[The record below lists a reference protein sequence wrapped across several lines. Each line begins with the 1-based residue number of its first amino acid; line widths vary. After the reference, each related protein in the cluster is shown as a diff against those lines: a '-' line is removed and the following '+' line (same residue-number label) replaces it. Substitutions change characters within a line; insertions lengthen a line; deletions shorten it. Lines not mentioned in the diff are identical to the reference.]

1 MIGEMIQEYLVGLG
15 AKVDRPGFQQAEA
28 TIKNLDRTVETATGH
43 MAANFVKA
51 SGIISATIASVTTA
65 AAGLMKS
72 VAEQDL
78 AMQKLSRQM
87 MVSKDAAWTMKKAT
101 DALGESIQDI
111 MLTPELMARFE
122 KLTSDGK
129 KMKVGG
135 DFAETMKNFRDLM
148 FEFTRLKQEVS
159 YAMTWV
165 GYYLMKYL
173 NRPLT
178 EAREKFRSFNDA
190 FIKNMSVWTEK
201 AARGLVYIINIGK
214 HFLELIWDVGKAL
227 GRMWDSFPRG
237 VKIAT
242 AAIAALALVM
252 KATPLTR
259 MIMLV
264 GSLLLLID
272 DYYGH
277 MEGKQSAFGEYW
289 DKLNEYIEVAK
300 GKWEEFKAFTT
311 PFWEQFVEFCSTAKD
326 KVFDFARGVGDFL
339 DRVRDSG
346 ELQEFLA
353 IMQELG
359 SAIWELATT
368 YIKTWLENV
377 QLLYASMEKHGG
389 LDSMRNRLQKLWE
402 AFKAIIRT
410 ISYLIHWFARLL
422 DEIRRTEE
430 YRELIDAV
438 GELWSAMEGLL
449 DVIYDLVGIAFRGL
463 FGEMSKTNRVY
474 SFRDAVRAVMKV
486 FSLVVQHI
494 ARTIRQLK
502 DLFKVI
508 RDNKWFRKFWEEMG
522 KAIDKAI
529 EKTGAYG
536 RALLALSKGDFKGA
550 LKIVGEEL
558 MDAKLPGKGKG
569 PTRGDKDG
577 SREERAGYIM
587 QKLMNMG
594 YSQIQAAGLVGNFLQ
609 EKSDLDYSYDD
620 GARRGIGQWMG
631 ERYHR
636 LAKFAEENGYASWD
650 DLDAQIAFTDWE
662 LHNTH
667 TDALDALRAA
677 NTTGEAAKAIF
688 DLYEIPLDESLPKR
702 QDYAAEAY
710 TLRESMP
717 EREEEQ
723 HFSRPASD
731 GRGYYVVKDLSNI
744 IKWSSTEGENT
755 PWHSND
761 TTDTTH
767 FQIGTAAFLRA
778 LNEEAAKYGI
788 TFMLTGGSEE
798 GFHDDS
804 LEYSHVKG
812 YKVDISDSDVEE
824 GSLKYQILQDVLSRF
839 PSHIDHERSKAHY
852 DITIYGLG
860 DNDADGITYG
870 GPRLDGDDYDDGF
883 METAA
888 RTGGY
893 TQKIYNVLADL
904 AQKRDP
910 VLYNGLVAGGYQ
922 SDYAR
927 YARGGSSNVVY
938 QVNVGGVT
946 VNGTDKS
953 AKDIGREVGDATM
966 RQLEQRGE
974 HILRSR
980 TMAGAPVLV

>member
-15 AKVDRPGFQQAEA
+15 AKVDRPGFQQAES

-43 MAANFVKA
+43 MATNFVKA
-51 SGIISATIASVTTA
+51 SSIISAAITSVTTA
-65 AAGLMKS
+65 AVGLMKS
-72 VAEQDL
+72 AAEQDL

-111 MLTPELMARFE
+111 MLTPELMRRFE
-122 KLTSDGK
+122 KLTADGK

-135 DFAETMKNFRDLM
+135 DFAETMKGFRDLM

-173 NRPLT
+173 NRPLA
-178 EAREKFRSFNDA
+178 EAREKFRSFNDM

-227 GRMWDSFPRG
+227 WRMWDSFPRG

-242 AAIAALALVM
+242 AAIAALALIM

-289 DKLNEYIEVAK
+289 DKLNEYIEIAK
-300 GKWEEFKAFTT
+300 GKWEEFKAFAM
-311 PFWEQFVEFCSTAKD
+311 PFWEQFVEFCSMAKS
-326 KVFDFARGVGDFL
+326 KIFDFARGVGEFL
-339 DRVRDSG
+339 DRVRDSR

-353 IMQELG
+353 IMQDLG
-359 SAIWELATT
+359 SAIWELATS

-389 LDSMRNRLQKLWE
+389 LDSMRNQLQKLWG
-402 AFKAIIRT
+402 AFKAIVRT
-410 ISYLIHWFARLL
+410 ISSLIRWLARLL

-430 YRELIDAV
+430 YRALIDAV

-463 FGEMSKTNRVY
+463 FGELRKTNHVH
-474 SFRDAVRAVMKV
+474 SFKDAIRAVMKV
-486 FSLVVQHI
+486 FALVVQHI
-494 ARTIRQLK
+494 ARTIKQLK
-502 DLFKVI
+502 DLFKLI

-529 EKTGAYG
+529 ERVGAYG

-550 LKIVGEEL
+550 LKIVEKEL
-558 MDAKLPGKGKG
+558 KGDKLPGKGKG

-577 SREERAGYIM
+577 SREERAAYIM

-609 EKSDLDYSYDD
+609 ETSDLDYSYDD
-620 GARRGIGQWMG
+620 GERRGIGQWMG

-636 LAKFAEENGYASWD
+636 LAKFAKENGYASWD
-650 DLDAQIAFTDWE
+650 DLDAQIAFADWE

-667 TDALDALRAA
+667 TNALDALQAA
-677 NTTGEAAKAIF
+677 RTTGEAAKAIF
-688 DLYEIPLDESLPKR
+688 DLYEIPLDESLPNR
-702 QDYAAEAY
+702 QDYAADAY
-710 TLRESMP
+710 GWLESIPLRAGGSGAEDSKEVNP
-717 EREEEQ
+717 E
-723 HFSRPASD
+723 
-731 GRGYYVVKDLSNI
+731 YYQ
-744 IKWSSTEGENT
+744 KWDSQNGMVS
-755 PWHSND
+755 WDND
-761 TTDTTH
+761 TYTDVHDFRQETID
-767 FQIGTAAFLRA
+767 F
-778 LNEEAAKYGI
+778 LNEFGAVANQYGVKPI
-788 TFMLTGGSEE
+788 ITGGSEKK
-798 GFHDDS
+798 GHRYNGWDS
-804 LEYSHVKG
+804 HANG
-812 YKVDISDSDVEE
+812 YKVDISPE
-824 GSLKYQILQDVLSRF
+824 GITGKVYEALAELVKKHNGILKDEGNHF
-839 PSHIDHERSKAHY
+839 
-852 DITIYGLG
+852 DITIYGPGNERGTGGWG
-860 DNDADGITYG
+860 DASS
-870 GPRLDGDDYDDGF
+870 DDYDDGF

-893 TQKIYNVLADL
+893 TQKIYNVLAGL
-904 AQKRDP
+904 AQNRDP
-910 VLYNGLVAGGYQ
+910 ILYNGLVAGGYP

-927 YARGGSSNVVY
+927 YSRGGSSNVVY

-946 VNGTDKS
+946 VNGTNQS
-953 AKDIGREVGDATM
+953 AAEIGRSVGRETM
-966 RQLEQRGE
+966 SRLEKHGS

-980 TMAGAPVLV
+980 TMTGDPLLV

>member
-15 AKVDRPGFQQAEA
+15 AKVDRPSFQQAEA

-43 MAANFVKA
+43 MAANFAKA
-51 SGIISATIASVTTA
+51 SGIISAAIASVTTA

-72 VAEQDL
+72 AAEQDL

-135 DFAETMKNFRDLM
+135 DFAETMKGFRDLM

-300 GKWEEFKAFTT
+300 GKWEEFKAFAT

-326 KVFDFARGVGDFL
+326 KIFDFARGLGDFL

-353 IMQELG
+353 IMQDLG

-368 YIKTWLENV
+368 CIKTWLESV

-410 ISYLIHWFARLL
+410 ISSLIHWFARLL

-522 KAIDKAI
+522 KAIDRAI
-529 EKTGAYG
+529 EKVGTFG

-577 SREERAGYIM
+577 SREERAAYIM

-609 EKSDLDYSYDD
+609 ETSDLDYSYDD
-620 GARRGIGQWMG
+620 GKRRGIGQWMD

-688 DLYEIPLDESLPKR
+688 DLYEIPLDESLPNR
-702 QDYAAEAY
+702 QDYAADAY
-710 TLRESMP
+710 GWLESIPLRAGGGAEDSKEVNP
-717 EREEEQ
+717 E
-723 HFSRPASD
+723 
-731 GRGYYVVKDLSNI
+731 YYQ
-744 IKWSSTEGENT
+744 KWDSQNGMVS
-755 PWHSND
+755 WDND
-761 TTDTTH
+761 TYTDVHDFRQETID
-767 FQIGTAAFLRA
+767 F
-778 LNEEAAKYGI
+778 LNEFGAVANQYGVKPI
-788 TFMLTGGSEE
+788 ITGGSEKK
-798 GFHDDS
+798 GHRYNGWDS
-804 LEYSHVKG
+804 HANG
-812 YKVDISDSDVEE
+812 YKVDISPEGITGKVYEALVELVKKHNGILMDE
-824 GSLKYQILQDVLSRF
+824 G
-839 PSHIDHERSKAHY
+839 DHF
-852 DITIYGLG
+852 DITIYGPGNERGTGGWG
-860 DNDADGITYG
+860 DASSDG
-870 GPRLDGDDYDDGF
+870 YDDGF

-980 TMAGAPVLV
+980 TMAGVPVLV

>member
-28 TIKNLDRTVETATGH
+28 TIKNLDRTVETVTGH

-51 SGIISATIASVTTA
+51 SGIISAAIVSVSTA

-72 VAEQDL
+72 AAEQDL

-87 MVSKDAAWTMKKAT
+87 MVSKDAAWTLKKAT

-122 KLTSDGK
+122 KLTADGK

-227 GRMWDSFPRG
+227 GRIWDGFPRG

-353 IMQELG
+353 IMQDLG

-410 ISYLIHWFARLL
+410 ISSLIHWFARLL

-494 ARTIRQLK
+494 TRTIKQLK
-502 DLFKVI
+502 DLFKLI

-522 KAIDKAI
+522 KAIDRAI
-529 EKTGAYG
+529 EKVGTFG
-536 RALLALSKGDFKGA
+536 RVLLALSKGDFKGA
-550 LKIVGEEL
+550 LKIVEKEL
-558 MDAKLPGKGKG
+558 KGDKLHGKEKG

-577 SREERAGYIM
+577 SREERAAYIM

-609 EKSDLDYSYDD
+609 ETSDLDYSYDD
-620 GARRGIGQWMG
+620 GERRGIGQWMG

-636 LAKFAEENGYASWD
+636 LAKFAKENGYASWD
-650 DLDAQIAFTDWE
+650 DLDAQIAFADWE

-667 TDALDALRAA
+667 ANALDALQAA
-677 NTTGEAAKAIF
+677 HTTGEAAKAIF
-688 DLYEIPLDESLPKR
+688 DLYEIPLDESLPNR
-702 QDYAAEAY
+702 QDYAADAY
-710 TLRESMP
+710 GWLESIPLRAGGGAEDSKEVNP
-717 EREEEQ
+717 E
-723 HFSRPASD
+723 
-731 GRGYYVVKDLSNI
+731 YYQ
-744 IKWSSTEGENT
+744 KWDSQNDMVS
-755 PWHSND
+755 WDND
-761 TTDTTH
+761 TYTDVHDFRQETID
-767 FQIGTAAFLRA
+767 F
-778 LNEEAAKYGI
+778 LNEFGAIANQYGVKPI
-788 TFMLTGGSEE
+788 ITGGSEKK
-798 GFHDDS
+798 GHRYNGWDS
-804 LEYSHVKG
+804 HANG
-812 YKVDISDSDVEE
+812 YKVDISPEGITGEVYEALVELVKKHNGILMDE
-824 GSLKYQILQDVLSRF
+824 G
-839 PSHIDHERSKAHY
+839 DHF
-852 DITIYGLG
+852 DITIYGPGNERGTGGWG
-860 DNDADGITYG
+860 DASSDG
-870 GPRLDGDDYDDGF
+870 YDDGF

-893 TQKIYNVLADL
+893 TQKIYNVLAGL
-904 AQKRDP
+904 AQNRDP
-910 VLYNGLVAGGYQ
+910 ILYNGLVAGGYP

-927 YARGGSSNVVY
+927 YSRGGSSNVVY

>member
-43 MAANFVKA
+43 MATNFVKA
-51 SGIISATIASVTTA
+51 SGIISAAIVSVSTA

-72 VAEQDL
+72 AAEQDL

-87 MVSKDAAWTMKKAT
+87 MVSKDAAWTLKKAT

-111 MLTPELMARFE
+111 MLTLELMARFE
-122 KLTSDGK
+122 KLTADGK

-227 GRMWDSFPRG
+227 GRMWDGFPRG

-300 GKWEEFKAFTT
+300 GKWEEFKAFAT

-326 KVFDFARGVGDFL
+326 KIFDFARGLGDFL

-353 IMQELG
+353 IMQDLG

-410 ISYLIHWFARLL
+410 ISSLIHWFARLL

-463 FGEMSKTNRVY
+463 FGEMSKANRVY

-486 FSLVVQHI
+486 FSLVVQHV

-688 DLYEIPLDESLPKR
+688 DLYEIPLDEFLPNR
-702 QDYAAEAY
+702 QDYAADAY
-710 TLRESMP
+710 GWLESIPLRAGGGAEDSKEVNP
-717 EREEEQ
+717 E
-723 HFSRPASD
+723 
-731 GRGYYVVKDLSNI
+731 YYQ
-744 IKWSSTEGENT
+744 KWDSQNGMVS
-755 PWHSND
+755 WDND
-761 TTDTTH
+761 TYTDVHDFRQETID
-767 FQIGTAAFLRA
+767 F
-778 LNEEAAKYGI
+778 LNEFGAVANQYGVKPI
-788 TFMLTGGSEE
+788 ITGGSEKK
-798 GFHDDS
+798 GHRYNGWDS
-804 LEYSHVKG
+804 HANG
-812 YKVDISDSDVEE
+812 YKVDISPEDITGKVYEALVELVKKHNGILMDE
-824 GSLKYQILQDVLSRF
+824 G
-839 PSHIDHERSKAHY
+839 DHF
-852 DITIYGLG
+852 DITIYGPGNERGTGGWG
-860 DNDADGITYG
+860 DASSDG
-870 GPRLDGDDYDDGF
+870 YDDGF

>member
-1 MIGEMIQEYLVGLG
+1 
-15 AKVDRPGFQQAEA
+15 
-28 TIKNLDRTVETATGH
+28 
-43 MAANFVKA
+43 
-51 SGIISATIASVTTA
+51 
-65 AAGLMKS
+65 
-72 VAEQDL
+72 
-78 AMQKLSRQM
+78 
-87 MVSKDAAWTMKKAT
+87 
-101 DALGESIQDI
+101 
-111 MLTPELMARFE
+111 
-122 KLTSDGK
+122 
-129 KMKVGG
+129 
-135 DFAETMKNFRDLM
+135 
-148 FEFTRLKQEVS
+148 
-159 YAMTWV
+159 
-165 GYYLMKYL
+165 MKYL

-214 HFLELIWDVGKAL
+214 HFLELIWGVGKAL

-368 YIKTWLENV
+368 YIKAWLENV
-377 QLLYASMEKHGG
+377 QLLYASMEKHGA

-410 ISYLIHWFARLL
+410 ISSLIHWFARLL

-486 FSLVVQHI
+486 FALVVQHI

-667 TDALDALRAA
+667 ANALDALQAA
-677 NTTGEAAKAIF
+677 HTTGEAAKAIF
-688 DLYEIPLDESLPKR
+688 DLYEIPLDESLPNR
-702 QDYAAEAY
+702 QDYAADAY
-710 TLRESMP
+710 GWLESIPLRAGGGAEDSKEVNP
-717 EREEEQ
+717 E
-723 HFSRPASD
+723 
-731 GRGYYVVKDLSNI
+731 YYQ
-744 IKWSSTEGENT
+744 KWDSQNGMVS
-755 PWHSND
+755 WDND
-761 TTDTTH
+761 TYTDVHDFRQETID
-767 FQIGTAAFLRA
+767 F
-778 LNEEAAKYGI
+778 LNEFGAIANQYGVKPI
-788 TFMLTGGSEE
+788 ITGGSEKK
-798 GFHDDS
+798 GHRYNGWDS
-804 LEYSHVKG
+804 HANG
-812 YKVDISDSDVEE
+812 YKVDISPEGITGEVYEALVELVKKHNGILMDE
-824 GSLKYQILQDVLSRF
+824 G
-839 PSHIDHERSKAHY
+839 DHF
-852 DITIYGLG
+852 DITIYGPGNERGTGGWG
-860 DNDADGITYG
+860 DASSDG
-870 GPRLDGDDYDDGF
+870 YDDGF